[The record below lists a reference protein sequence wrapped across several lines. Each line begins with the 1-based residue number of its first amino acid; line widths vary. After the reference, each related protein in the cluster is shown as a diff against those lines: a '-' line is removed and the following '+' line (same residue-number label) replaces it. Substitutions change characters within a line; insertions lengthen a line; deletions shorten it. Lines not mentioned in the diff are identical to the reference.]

1 MVFFCFCLAFID
13 PETNK
18 LYAAAYTNDFKSG
31 IYSVDVT
38 TGAGTKLYDTSPAE
52 LTMASMKTKG
62 QLGVNNSN
70 LSAISVFP
78 NPVSDVLNIKTPSN
92 IDVKK
97 VTINDLSGKK
107 FNASFVNSQINL
119 VSLVKGVY
127 IVSIET
133 SAGTI
138 TKKIVKK

>member
-1 MVFFCFCLAFID
+1 
-13 PETNK
+13 
-18 LYAAAYTNDFKSG
+18 
-31 IYSVDVT
+31 
-38 TGAGTKLYDTSPAE
+38 
-52 LTMASMKTKG
+52 MKTKG

-78 NPVSDVLNIKTPSN
+78 NPVNDVLNIKTPSD
-92 IDVKK
+92 IDVKN

-107 FNASFVNSQINL
+107 YNASFVNSQINL